1 VETAGPRERIRTLVL
16 AIDLDEAEIQRLV
29 EQLTVLRQETL
40 VFDPIYVTSSPDL
53 RVFRNPTFGVEHVM
67 SYEDWSKVQ
76 DPTRWILYLETR
88 LQSIVRTYGP
98 ANILIAGGITREGG
112 IDKNLYGALLRLSAG
127 GVVGDRL
134 GAKIDEIAEEVEL
147 MNLNL
152 LTLEKKLDGAT
163 RSILKRLVDPK
174 AVQRLRQA
182 FHKQP
187 TAKAKSQ

>member
-1 VETAGPRERIRTLVL
+1 VATAGPRERIRTLVL

-40 VFDPIYVTSSPDL
+40 VFDPIYVTTSPNL
-53 RVFRNPTFGVEHVM
+53 QVFRNPTFGVEHVM
-67 SYEDWSKVQ
+67 SYDDWSKVQ

-88 LQSIVRTYGP
+88 LQSIARTYGP
-98 ANILIAGGITREGG
+98 ANVLIAGDITREG
-112 IDKNLYGALLRLSAG
+112 
-127 GVVGDRL
+127 
-134 GAKIDEIAEEVEL
+134 EL

-152 LTLEKKLDGAT
+152 LSLEKKLDGAT

-182 FHKQP
+182 LQKP
-187 TAKAKSQ
+187 PAAKPRSK